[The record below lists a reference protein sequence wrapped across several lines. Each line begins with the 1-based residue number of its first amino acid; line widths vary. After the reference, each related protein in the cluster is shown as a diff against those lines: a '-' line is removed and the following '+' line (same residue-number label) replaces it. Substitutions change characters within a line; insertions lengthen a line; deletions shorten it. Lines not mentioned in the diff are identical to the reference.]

1 MDGKGARTQES
12 EVAYPKL
19 HAWLVEELRLDS
31 RNPDGLV
38 WWLFYKAWITA
49 HLGDVTGPVPDDSKK
64 PNFTIKQVV

>member
-1 MDGKGARTQES
+1 
-12 EVAYPKL
+12 
-19 HAWLVEELRLDS
+19 VEELRLDS

-49 HLGDVTGPVPDDSKK
+49 HLGDVMGPVPDDSKK